1 MDLTSYAERLAP
13 VDAVVR
19 NAIAAGQTPGAVVL
33 VGHQGKVIY
42 RKAFGNRSLE
52 PTVEPMTVDTVFD
65 MASLTKV
72 MATTGSVMR
81 MVQLGQIKLNDPV
94 VAVHSRVCAERQGRS
109 DHPAVADALLGLA
122 A

>member
-1 MDLTSYAERLAP
+1 MDLATYADRLAP
-13 VDAVVR
+13 VDAIVN
-19 NAIAAGQTPGAVVL
+19 NAVAQGHTPGAVVL

-52 PTVEPMTVDTVFD
+52 PTIEPMTVDTVFD

-94 VAVHSRVCAERQGRS
+94 RAIFRSSRRTASRT
-109 DHPAVADALLGLA
+109 
-122 A
+122 